1 MRKDSTTEEGFEPEP
16 GLPLKVSLLR
26 WKLGRKA
33 KQEPQF
39 RFFALYDR
47 VYRRDVLEAA
57 WMGVRANK
65 GAGGVDGVTIPALE
79 AQEGGVQILLDE
91 IERELKAKTYRPQPV
106 RRVYIPKANGKMR
119 PLGIPTIKDR
129 IVQLAVLLVI
139 EPIFEADF
147 ADCSY
152 GFRPGRSAHDAL
164 LAVRDGLKSGL
175 RVVLDADLQTYFD
188 SIPHDKLMQC
198 LKRRIADR
206 SVLKLIRL
214 WLESPM
220 VEDDGQ
226 GGSKKTRPTQGTP
239 QGGVISPLLTNIF
252 LHELDRRFY
261 GPRGPAQAVQARLV
275 RYADDVVILAYDI
288 GNRMTG
294 YVDKVLQHLGV
305 SLNRDKTRIIDLRR
319 KGESLDFLG
328 FTFRFDANRLG
339 RGQYLNIVPSAKA
352 MNRVRERLRHL
363 TDRKANLPLEEVL
376 TQVNRFLKGWSN
388 YFCFGYPRRA
398 FRKVNWYVQMRLRRF
413 LLTRSQ
419 RRCRH
424 LEGPSLYQ
432 GLRAKGLVYL

>member
-57 WMGVRANK
+57 WKGVRANK

-175 RVVLDADLQTYFD
+175 RVALDADLQSYFD

-239 QGGVISPLLTNIF
+239 QGGVISPLLANIF

-305 SLNRDKTRIIDLRR
+305 SLNRDKTRIVDLRR

-363 TDRKANLPLEEVL
+363 TARKANLPPEEVI

-388 YFCFGYPRRA
+388 YFCFGYPRMA
-398 FRKVNWYVQMRLRRF
+398 FRKVNWYVRTRLRRF

>member
-1 MRKDSTTEEGFEPEP
+1 LRKDSTTEEGFEPEP

-352 MNRVRERLRHL
+352 MHRVRERLRHL
-363 TDRKANLPLEEVL
+363 TARKANLPLEEVL